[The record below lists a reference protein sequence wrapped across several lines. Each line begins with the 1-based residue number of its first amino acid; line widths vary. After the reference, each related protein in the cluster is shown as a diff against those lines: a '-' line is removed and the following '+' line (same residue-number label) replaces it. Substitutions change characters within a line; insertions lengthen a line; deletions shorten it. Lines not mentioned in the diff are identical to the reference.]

1 MNVVLRRTVVGSGDW
16 RFDNLSGSHDSQVN
30 SSCQSNVP
38 NRMSSSCELICRF
51 SRNVIGCKTQVA

>member
-16 RFDNLSGSHDSQVN
+16 RFDNLSGSHGSQVN
-30 SSCQSNVP
+30 SSCQSNVQ
-38 NRMSSSCELICRF
+38 SSELICRF